1 MLPPHSFLRADVDLQ
16 TGLGPSA
23 CRRILGAD
31 RGVTGGIK
39 RVEVGEVG
47 KKGVDGKRLRRVG
60 ASPNSLGTVFCLAKF
75 GVSDDNDGRRGRSCI
90 AEAPTDLYRLAWRRS
105 RTAGRTRVWW
115 PAFLGKCGIHIDHV
129 EWCMGR
135 GAFMSEL
142 SALARIVVPRRLKR
156 IQMRPWPGSLI
167 AGTGPCSSLAIEGIT
182 VSKSALH
189 RTLVGR
195 GRHLEE
201 KLGHAGHG

>member
-60 ASPNSLGTVFCLAKF
+60 ASPNSLGTACSAWQNSVSVTTTAVVGGGLALRKHLQI
-75 GVSDDNDGRRGRSCI
+75 CI
-90 AEAPTDLYRLAWRRS
+90 GWHGAEAEQ
-105 RTAGRTRVWW
+105 RVE
-115 PAFLGKCGIHIDHV
+115 PEYG
-129 EWCMGR
+129 
-135 GAFMSEL
+135 
-142 SALARIVVPRRLKR
+142 
-156 IQMRPWPGSLI
+156 
-167 AGTGPCSSLAIEGIT
+167 GPHFWGNAEYT
-182 VSKSALH
+182 
-189 RTLVGR
+189 
-195 GRHLEE
+195 
-201 KLGHAGHG
+201 